1 MIEHLFCFYY
11 ALTKKAPLRLS
22 GAFVAFAFSVGS
34 VLSGVLC
41 TIPVWVLQTIQR
53 GKRRG
58 LSHPHRQFNVMP
70 RTFAHAKD
78 FSFSSSQ
85 PRALE

>member
-11 ALTKKAPLRLS
+11 DQKLTLVNFDFDRKNAPLRLS

-41 TIPVWVLQTIQR
+41 TIPIWVLQTIQR
-53 GKRRG
+53 DKRRG

-70 RTFAHAKD
+70 RTFGITQA
-78 FSFSSSQ
+78 
-85 PRALE
+85 RR

>member
-1 MIEHLFCFYY
+1 MIEHLFYFYY
-11 ALTKKAPLRLS
+11 DQKLTLVNFDFDQKKYPVAPS
-22 GAFVAFAFSVGS
+22 GIFVAFAFNVGS

-41 TIPVWVLQTIQR
+41 TIPIWVQQTIQR

-70 RTFAHAKD
+70 RTFGITPARK
-78 FSFSSSQ
+78 
-85 PRALE
+85 